1 MIKLI
6 INSKG
11 KVSIKNI
18 LLILSPSQGKT
29 TMCEIIELYFR
40 SKNVKI

>member
-18 LLILSPSQGKT
+18 LLILSPSLGKT
-29 TMCEIIELYFR
+29 TMIKVIEDYFR
-40 SKNVKI
+40 SKNV